1 MASDDSDDDPRIGAA
16 RALAYEHRAARRRS
30 LAALDFQPI
39 VRGSIFAT
47 NTLFEP
53 RLLAA
58 LRADALALE
67 ALGLYSPSGL
77 SEAARAQNQDF
88 GAADRMVCR
97 VTPSLGGDCDARREL
112 KQHLDD
118 LRRALGA
125 ALGRPLICAEQYI
138 SIHRRGA
145 TLKRHMDEKHDEL
158 KGARGWTTSHRRS
171 VSWLLYLTDECEG
184 GELRSY
190 CRNVAADAG
199 PVGAHD
205 GNIQVG
211 WLGEPAVPV
220 FMDSWCGAEA
230 MATEELT
237 EVQEMLEA
245 AKAMGHRVEAEAA
258 PQPGG
263 WRPLSALYR
272 IGADGERIW
281 LSTTF
286 DVDSIAPSSTAATAD
301 DLRTQLPP
309 ELQSRFSSLEAV
321 PHEGGPPA
329 RTVNVSPVAGTLAL
343 FDSVTVPHEVMA
355 VTSGTRVAMA
365 GWFHEPQRPHPDG
378 FDASA
383 APKRKPLAGLPAVRG
398 PEPFTQ
404 LLNAINRDGL

>member
-1 MASDDSDDDPRIGAA
+1 M
-16 RALAYEHRAARRRS
+16 
-30 LAALDFQPI
+30 
-39 VRGSIFAT
+39 
-47 NTLFEP
+47 
-53 RLLAA
+53 
-58 LRADALALE
+58 
-67 ALGLYSPSGL
+67 PS
-77 SEAARAQNQDF
+77 A
-88 GAADRMVCR
+88 
-97 VTPSLGGDCDARREL
+97 PSLGGDCDARREL
-112 KQHLDD
+112 TQHLDD

-125 ALGRPLICAEQYI
+125 ALGRPLVCAEQYI

-245 AKAMGHRVEAEAA
+245 AKAMGHRFDAEAA
-258 PQPGG
+258 PQPAAGALCPRCIALSRASEYG
-263 WRPLSALYR
+263 CRPRLTSTRCAIELR
-272 IGADGERIW
+272 RERRRPP
-281 LSTTF
+281 
-286 DVDSIAPSSTAATAD
+286 PSCRRSC
-301 DLRTQLPP
+301 RVG
-309 ELQSRFSSLEAV
+309 SRRS
-321 PHEGGPPA
+321 
-329 RTVNVSPVAGTLAL
+329 
-343 FDSVTVPHEVMA
+343 
-355 VTSGTRVAMA
+355 
-365 GWFHEPQRPHPDG
+365 RPCTMG
-378 FDASA
+378 
-383 APKRKPLAGLPAVRG
+383 RRRG
-398 PEPFTQ
+398 P
-404 LLNAINRDGL
+404 